1 MTSSTDVPARQEGSV
16 LGTLTIVPWTSEPSS
31 NTPRLPFLTV
41 YSLGDGRDGPEAGEK
56 AMRANLE
63 KLGLPVSGR
72 PVELPREAK
81 SAVTLLVE
89 AQQAV
94 LTTPF
99 LKVQCPVPPKWQ
111 DAAHKNG
118 TVHLICLTRPWPHA
132 APGQEISPDQLRS
145 FLDDDELRSASAHC
159 VVPVLRLRR

>member
-1 MTSSTDVPARQEGSV
+1 
-16 LGTLTIVPWTSEPSS
+16 
-31 NTPRLPFLTV
+31 
-41 YSLGDGRDGPEAGEK
+41 
-56 AMRANLE
+56 MRANLE